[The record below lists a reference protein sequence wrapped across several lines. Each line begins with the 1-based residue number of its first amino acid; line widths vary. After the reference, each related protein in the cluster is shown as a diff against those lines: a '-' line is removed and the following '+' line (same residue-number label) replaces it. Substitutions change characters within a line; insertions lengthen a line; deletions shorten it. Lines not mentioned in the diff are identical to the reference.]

1 MITWK
6 KNSTSCAENCIRK
19 SENREAKAK
28 NLKSN
33 ISNVSAFP
41 MAKMQGARHAVCPS
55 CLVPC
60 GWKGPAFPV
69 ANWKHIWPRAHSHT
83 PSGGSSISA
92 ARHLTSSR
100 PGEICEFLGPPW
112 KPPRTPP
119 RKTPRET
126 PRESTRDTARVHGR
140 LRTGNRL
147 PPPKKP
153 YVFNLVFEL
162 YINFSELYIK
172 WSRTIYKFLRT
183 IYKISGKFRDFRR
196 GIARDPGA
204 RSASGKT
211 RHWTLPGWLIPP
223 KKTIQNI

>member
-1 MITWK
+1 
-6 KNSTSCAENCIRK
+6 
-19 SENREAKAK
+19 
-28 NLKSN
+28 
-33 ISNVSAFP
+33 

-147 PPPKKP
+147 PPPRKP

-183 IYKISGKFRDFRR
+183 IYKISGK
-196 GIARDPGA
+196 IPG
-204 RSASGKT
+204 
-211 RHWTLPGWLIPP
+211 LPGESHGIPGQGLRAGKHAIELYPVDWFHQKNDSEYLI
-223 KKTIQNI
+223 ILGGLVDSWRWNQ